1 MTVTVYLIT
10 NLANNKKYVGFTKL
24 PIEKRLKGHISSSK
38 NGSNCALHKA
48 ISKYGIENFV
58 ISELVNCDSRKI
70 AAEQEIK
77 YISEYKTHVSHGL
90 GYNMTKGG
98 EGIVG
103 LSVES
108 LKRMGD
114 AHKKENLSPETLKK
128 MSDAKSGGTLSKIT
142 KRKMSEAH
150 KGKQFS
156 SEHKRKIGLAN
167 SGVNCSQ
174 ETRLKISN
182 IASKS
187 VVQLTLLG
195 EIIAIHKSMKDASD
209 TCNIHKTNISG
220 CCCGTRKSA
229 GGFLW
234 RYYGLS

>member
-1 MTVTVYLIT
+1 
-10 NLANNKKYVGFTKL
+10 
-24 PIEKRLKGHISSSK
+24 
-38 NGSNCALHKA
+38 
-48 ISKYGIENFV
+48 
-58 ISELVNCDSRKI
+58 
-70 AAEQEIK
+70 
-77 YISEYKTHVSHGL
+77 
-90 GYNMTKGG
+90 MTKGG

-103 LSVES
+103 LSYDS

-128 MSDAKSGGTLSKIT
+128 MSEAKFGKKLSKLI
-142 KRKMSEAH
+142 KQKMSEAH

-167 SGVNCSQ
+167 SGENCSQ

-182 IASKS
+182 TTSKF
-187 VVQLTLLG
+187 VVQLTLSG
-195 EIIAIHKSMKDASD
+195 EIVAIHKSMKDASVM
-209 TCNIHKTNISG
+209 CNIHKTNISG

-234 RYYGLS
+234 RYHGLS

>member
-10 NLANNKKYVGFTKL
+10 NLINNKKYVGFTKHT
-24 PIEKRLKGHISSSK
+24 IDKRLKGHISSSRG
-38 NGSNCALHKA
+38 GSEFALHKA

-58 ISELVNCDSRKI
+58 ISKLVNCDSRKI

-77 YISEYKTHVSHGL
+77 YISEYKTHVSHGS

-103 LSVES
+103 LSFES

-114 AHKKENLSPETLKK
+114 AHKKENLSPDTLKK
-128 MSDAKSGGTLSKIT
+128 MSDAKLGNKLSRLT
-142 KRKMSEAH
+142 KQKMSEVH

-156 SEHKRKIGLAN
+156 SEHRHKIGLAN

-182 IASKS
+182 NTSKP
-187 VVQLTLLG
+187 VVQLTLSG
-195 EIIAIHKSMKDASD
+195 EIVAIHKSMKDASY

-234 RYYGLS
+234 RYHVLS

>member
-1 MTVTVYLIT
+1 MTVTVYLVT
-10 NLANNKKYVGFTKL
+10 NLVNNKKYVGFTKL
-24 PIEKRLKGHISSSK
+24 PIEKRLKGHISSSR

-48 ISKYGIENFV
+48 ISKHGIDNFI
-58 ISELVNCDSRKI
+58 ISELVTCDSRKI
-70 AAEQEIK
+70 AAIQEIK
-77 YISEYKTHVSHGL
+77 YISEYKTHVSHGF

-103 LSVES
+103 LSYDS

-114 AHKKENLSPETLKK
+114 AHKKENLSPETLK
-128 MSDAKSGGTLSKIT
+128 
-142 KRKMSEAH
+142 KMSEAH

-167 SGVNCSQ
+167 SGENCSQ

-182 IASKS
+182 TTSKF
-187 VVQLTLLG
+187 VVQLTLSG
-195 EIIAIHKSMKDASD
+195 EIVAIHKSMKDASVM
-209 TCNIHKTNISG
+209 CNIHKTNISG

-234 RYYGLS
+234 RYHGLS

>member
-1 MTVTVYLIT
+1 
-10 NLANNKKYVGFTKL
+10 VGFTKL
-24 PIEKRLKGHISSSK
+24 PIEKRLKGHISSSR

-48 ISKYGIENFV
+48 ISKHGIDNFI
-58 ISELVNCDSRKI
+58 ISELVTCDSRKI
-70 AAEQEIK
+70 AAIQEIK
-77 YISEYKTHVSHGL
+77 YISEYKTHVSHGF

-103 LSVES
+103 LSYDS

-114 AHKKENLSPETLKK
+114 AHKKENLSPETLK
-128 MSDAKSGGTLSKIT
+128 
-142 KRKMSEAH
+142 KMSEAH

-167 SGVNCSQ
+167 SGENCSQ

-182 IASKS
+182 TTSKF
-187 VVQLTLLG
+187 VVQLTLSG
-195 EIIAIHKSMKDASD
+195 EIVAIHKSMKDASVM
-209 TCNIHKTNISG
+209 CNIHKTNISG

-234 RYYGLS
+234 RYHGLS